1 MKLMR
6 IETVA
11 SDAVTAN
18 TPIII
23 DVEGINEITPT
34 AANTCKVT
42 GTFGVVTFTTDGED
56 DTERLLNCNK
66 ICDFIAAKVQEIC
79 GPNSAQRGVV
89 DLFRGKSYANFE
101 ADTGIAN
108 TGSTGPLVTVALS

>member
-1 MKLMR
+1 MKLLR

-23 DVEGINEITPT
+23 DATGINEITVASATT
-34 AANTCKVT
+34 ATIVGSF
-42 GTFGVVTFTTDGED
+42 GTITFTCDGTDAAEK
-56 DTERLLNCNK
+56 LLNCAK
-66 ICDFIAAKVQEIC
+66 IVEFVAAKVQEIC
-79 GPNSAQRGVV
+79 GPHSTQKGITE
-89 DLFRGKSYANFE
+89 LFRGQSYANFE
-101 ADTGIAN
+101 TDTGIVN

>member
-23 DVEGINEITPT
+23 DVEGINEIAHASGTT
-34 AANTCKVT
+34 ATIV
-42 GTFGVVTFTTDGED
+42 GTFGTVTFTVDGA
-56 DTERLLNCNK
+56 DTAEKLLNVNK
-66 ICDFIAAKVQEIC
+66 ICDFVAAKVQEIC
-79 GPNSAQRGVV
+79 GPNSNQSAVV
-89 DLFRGKSYANFE
+89 DLFRGKLYANFE
-101 ADTGIAN
+101 TDAGIVKTG
-108 TGSTGPLVTVALS
+108 GTGPLVSVALS

>member
-11 SDAVTAN
+11 TDAVTAN

-34 AANTCKVT
+34 AANTCTIV
-42 GTFGVVTFTTDGED
+42 GTFGTITFTTDGAD

-66 ICDFIAAKVQEIC
+66 ICDFVAAKVQEIC
-79 GPNSAQRGVV
+79 GPNSAQSCVF

-101 ADTGIAN
+101 ADTGIVN
-108 TGSTGPLVTVALS
+108 TGSTGPLVSIGLG